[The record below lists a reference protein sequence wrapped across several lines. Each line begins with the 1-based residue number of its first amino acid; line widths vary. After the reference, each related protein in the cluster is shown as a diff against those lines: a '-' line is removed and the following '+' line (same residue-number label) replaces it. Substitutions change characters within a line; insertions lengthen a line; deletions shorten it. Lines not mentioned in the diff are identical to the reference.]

1 MMDRDNITRTG
12 ARAPGV
18 ERQQSLAWWCL
29 ATQQADGSERRPT
42 RCERRA
48 RRMEANRGLVT
59 GMPGAGL
66 TGRDCGKALSETPA
80 LEPYWGKPAVRNLRE
95 ENGNVGIIRS
105 LVRAI
110 VLPDSRPNLFSRV
123 SVCSERLATA
133 PRPISNRCSLVEPC
147 RNRLKRRC
155 NGLEFSLADEG
166 ETSKSR
172 TITLFGRTGC
182 ASMACAA
189 TAGSDGWTG

>member
-1 MMDRDNITRTG
+1 MRVAVRVSFHC
-12 ARAPGV
+12 RH
-18 ERQQSLAWWCL
+18 ES
-29 ATQQADGSERRPT
+29 
-42 RCERRA
+42 
-48 RRMEANRGLVT
+48 
-59 GMPGAGL
+59 GL
-66 TGRDCGKALSETPA
+66 TGRDFGKTLSETPA

-147 RNRLKRRC
+147 RNRLMKRC
-155 NGLEFSLADEG
+155 NGLALSLTDEG
-166 ETSKSR
+166 ETSTSC
-172 TITLFGRTGC
+172 TIILFGGTGS
-182 ASMACAA
+182 ASMAYAA
-189 TAGSDGWTG
+189 TTGSDGCTGWGCKPKPPKFL